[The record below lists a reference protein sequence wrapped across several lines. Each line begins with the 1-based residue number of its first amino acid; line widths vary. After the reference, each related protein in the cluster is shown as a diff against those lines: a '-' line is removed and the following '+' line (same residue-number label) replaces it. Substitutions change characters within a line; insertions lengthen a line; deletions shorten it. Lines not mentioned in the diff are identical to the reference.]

1 MLSRA
6 ACQQHINHLG
16 LSAEARHLVAT
27 IRTSPPS
34 RNVAGR
40 AGNVCVRYPSRA
52 ESHHVELAAIYLME
66 HDPAVLEYYDQP
78 PPLTLTYPS
87 PRGRT
92 VTVRHTPDFFVIRTD
107 GMVWEKWKHARAMS
121 KSSIG

>member
-6 ACQQHINHLG
+6 ACQQHMHHLG

-40 AGNVCVRYPSRA
+40 AGNVCVRYPSRKMGHTIQA
-52 ESHHVELAAIYLME
+52 ESHHVELAAIYLMGTRE
-66 HDPAVLEYYDQP
+66 HFVTRSKVAIFISSRCSK
-78 PPLTLTYPS
+78 TLIQE
-87 PRGRT
+87 
-92 VTVRHTPDFFVIRTD
+92 HQN
-107 GMVWEKWKHARAMS
+107 
-121 KSSIG
+121 